1 MDHGLI
7 VLIRHVRSWS
17 LRHAFASVVGKV
29 PPTLV
34 SPELLPGKTAPG
46 ATVARSRAACGLRDV
61 SLPPWHI
68 TVPPWLITVPPWHI
82 TVPPWLIT
90 VPPWLITLV
99 PRLVA
104 LHVCLL
110 VATRAAMKTV
120 VHLADDTPLDSTQ
133 IIGVEVCA
141 PVETHLAKY
150 RLGHIVFNPFSFFS

>member
-7 VLIRHVRSWS
+7 VLSRHVRSWS

-68 TVPPWLITVPPWHI
+68 TVPPWLITVPPWCI
-82 TVPPWLIT
+82 A
-90 VPPWLITLV
+90 LV

-104 LHVCLL
+104 LHVCLM
-110 VATRAAMKTV
+110 VDTRAAMKTV

>member
-68 TVPPWLITVPPWHI
+68 TVPPWLITVPPWRI
-82 TVPPWLIT
+82 A
-90 VPPWLITLV
+90 LV

-110 VATRAAMKTV
+110 VATRAAMKTAV
-120 VHLADDTPLDSTQ
+120 NLSGDTPLDSTL
-133 IIGVEVCA
+133 INGAEVRA
-141 PVETHLAKY
+141 PVVTHLAKY
-150 RLGHIVFNPFSFFS
+150 LRTALECS

>member
-68 TVPPWLITVPPWHI
+68 TVPPWLITVPPW
-82 TVPPWLIT
+82 
-90 VPPWLITLV
+90 LITLV

-110 VATRAAMKTV
+110 VATRAAMKTAV
-120 VHLADDTPLDSTQ
+120 NLSGDTPLDSTQ
-133 IIGVEVCA
+133 IIGVELCA

-150 RLGHIVFNPFSFFS
+150 RLGHIVLNPFSFFS

>member
-46 ATVARSRAACGLRDV
+46 ATVARSRAASGLRDV
-61 SLPPWHI
+61 SL
-68 TVPPWLITVPPWHI
+68 PPWHI

-110 VATRAAMKTV
+110 VATRAAMKTAV
-120 VHLADDTPLDSTQ
+120 NLSGDTPLDSTQ
-133 IIGVEVCA
+133 IIGVELCA

-150 RLGHIVFNPFSFFS
+150 RLGHIVLNPFSFFS

>member
-68 TVPPWLITVPPWHI
+68 TVPPWLITVPPWRI
-82 TVPPWLIT
+82 A
-90 VPPWLITLV
+90 LV

-120 VHLADDTPLDSTQ
+120 VHLAGDTPLDSTQ

-150 RLGHIVFNPFSFFS
+150 RLGHIVLNPFSFFS